1 MTLHATDPRS
11 GFFRFLHHDKP
22 IEYSAD
28 VDERIAYIR
37 AEKPPAERAGR
48 LAAILRIPDALI
60 PVPVVEAQRASDEA
74 WQAWRAFDEEA
85 HRAYEEARASM
96 EAQWAYAETQRAYEE
111 AHRAYIVAQRDYVEA
126 QRAAWADGGLA
137 LALSLAPLPEG
148 VKWDSTNTCLELT

>member
-22 IEYSAD
+22 IEYSAN